1 MGLARNGYGARGR
14 LGSRMKG
21 PLKRRVLGTLL
32 SGALGFILGL
42 VLTAG
47 IGEPIWWL
55 IAGILGAAFCG
66 GYAALFGTPWM
77 HESSRRAIQ
86 RPGAF
91 DGQREGKGRDREP
104 LP

>member
-1 MGLARNGYGARGR
+1 MKNAL
-14 LGSRMKG
+14 SRK
-21 PLKRRVLGTLL
+21 VLGTLL
-32 SGALGFILGL
+32 SGALGFNMGL
-42 VLTAG
+42 LLTAG

-77 HESSRRAIQ
+77 YESSRHGIQ
-86 RPGAF
+86 RPAAF
-91 DGQREGKGRDREP
+91 DVQPEGKGRGHEP